1 MMKMIHK
8 NRERN
13 KENLVMDPREAETE
27 VMVTEAAQKWMDTA
41 KTTTVKTQMK

>member
-1 MMKMIHK
+1 MKTVHK
-8 NRERN
+8 DLEA
-13 KENLVMDPREAETE
+13 EEGNLVMDPGQVETE